1 MSRLLTPLAARG
13 VAVHTARYSALSY
26 GVGASAHAYVE
37 IVPLH
42 ADGSVSWMDGLSA
55 PRAAADDATDGTNV
69 TDNAAAGTTED
80 SVELGDRT
88 DAALALI
95 HAAAVEEV
103 RGTGALTT
111 IRAMFGRVEVSR

>member
-1 MSRLLTPLAARG
+1 MSLLLTLLPARG

-42 ADGSVSWMDGLSA
+42 ADGSVSWMDGLSVLS
-55 PRAAADDATDGTNV
+55 AAADDATDGTDG
-69 TDNAAAGTTED
+69 TDTAAS

-111 IRAMFGRVEVSR
+111 IRAMFGRVEVAR